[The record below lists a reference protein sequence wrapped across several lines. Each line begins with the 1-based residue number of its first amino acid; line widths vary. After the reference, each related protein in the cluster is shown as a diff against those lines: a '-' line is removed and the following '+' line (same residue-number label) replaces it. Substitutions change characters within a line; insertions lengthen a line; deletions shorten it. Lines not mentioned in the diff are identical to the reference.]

1 MNALEDFDDG
11 FVPAEGTPL
20 PEERPG
26 WSKTLA
32 WTALVLGGI
41 YLLNPTFGVDL
52 LPDNLPLVGNLDE
65 VAVVFIVLGALHY
78 LGIRLPEFIETWIQ
92 AQSPA
97 ELPPTIDHEQ
107 E

>member
-1 MNALEDFDDG
+1 MNALEDFDD
-11 FVPAEGTPL
+11 VSIPQERTPV

-32 WTALVLGGI
+32 WTVLVVGGI
-41 YLLNPTFGVDL
+41 YLLNPAFGVDL

-65 VAVVFIVLGALHY
+65 VAVVFLVVGALHY
-78 LGIRLPEFIETWIQ
+78 LGIRLPEFIESWL
-92 AQSPA
+92 QSRPSA

>member
-1 MNALEDFDDG
+1 MNALEDFDDVAVTVERG
-11 FVPAEGTPL
+11 PL
-20 PEERPG
+20 PKERSI

-32 WTALVLGGI
+32 WTALVVGGI
-41 YLLNPTFGVDL
+41 YLLNPAFGVDL

-65 VAVVFIVLGALHY
+65 VAVVFAMLGALHS

-92 AQSPA
+92 AQPRA
-97 ELPPTIDHEQ
+97 ELPPTIEHEP